1 MKRRLNH
8 IGAFFYMPLFFLL
21 FNSFLFFVIGK
32 PIIYFVTS
40 SIEIFLLNEAP
51 NFDKKVLTDVH
62 FSDKKTGI
70 VSMDDIVYPYAGKA
84 YGKINIDK
92 LEIDEPLFFGDDEE
106 NLRIGAGQYIGSVF
120 PGEKGTTLIG
130 GHNSSDFGKLTD
142 LVTNDLIT
150 INTDYGHYEYSV
162 YQTKIA
168 KYNDKEVLALLNN
181 SMDKKLA
188 LYTCFP
194 VNMLGLT
201 DDRLYIFA
209 DYKSGPLINE

>member
-70 VSMDDIVYPYAGKA
+70 VSMDDIV
-84 YGKINIDK
+84 
-92 LEIDEPLFFGDDEE
+92 LPLC
-106 NLRIGAGQYIGSVF
+106 R
-120 PGEKGTTLIG
+120 
-130 GHNSSDFGKLTD
+130 
-142 LVTNDLIT
+142 
-150 INTDYGHYEYSV
+150 
-162 YQTKIA
+162 
-168 KYNDKEVLALLNN
+168 
-181 SMDKKLA
+181 
-188 LYTCFP
+188 
-194 VNMLGLT
+194 
-201 DDRLYIFA
+201 
-209 DYKSGPLINE
+209 KSLWKN

>member
-142 LVTNDLIT
+142 LVTNGQMSI
-150 INTDYGHYEYSV
+150 
-162 YQTKIA
+162 K
-168 KYNDKEVLALLNN
+168 
-181 SMDKKLA
+181 
-188 LYTCFP
+188 
-194 VNMLGLT
+194 
-201 DDRLYIFA
+201 
-209 DYKSGPLINE
+209 